1 MMSQASKV
9 LDLPASLGFGVAFS
23 RVTAANLTLYLH
35 PQRLHTTTAP
45 LYRLAPPNNA
55 DCHQGDQN
63 GHQYECEK
71 KRASHYLAPSIPSFD
86 HYTFPLTDHQTL
98 LGAGKQ
104 EYFELQLASYRPH
117 SLAPS

>member
-1 MMSQASKV
+1 MRYHICLNPLHK
-9 LDLPASLGFGVAFS
+9 S
-23 RVTAANLTLYLH
+23 RTPSPNLAPY
-35 PQRLHTTTAP
+35 TTAP